1 MRPESG
7 SQTAEFGCQRPET
20 NTPSIIR
27 RTGMK
32 MHSLRADKYEYDQFR
47 RCETITSVDYI
58 NMMQKMTQKYKRLS
72 PYELNY
78 AK

>member
-1 MRPESG
+1 MNGEKEKNIRNED
-7 SQTAEFGCQRPET
+7 

-32 MHSLRADKYEYDQFR
+32 TRCLRVDKYEYDQFR
-47 RCETITSVDYI
+47 RCETSTSVDYI
-58 NMMQKMTQKYKRLS
+58 NIMQKMTQKCERLS